1 MSSDIVTVD
10 DLSESPP
17 FEYSDVAFEPIPI
30 PGDPAIWDG
39 YVHVAREQGLSA
51 TLQFTGS
58 QISVFGRVDPPQN
71 GAEPPLSLYSV
82 GDTKLQA
89 FIPDVVTASV
99 DNVAFFN
106 SSVMPYGVYTLTIN
120 VTRASTDSPFYLDYV
135 QYNTT
140 DPSAVSA
147 ATTPASIS
155 STSPTPV
162 ATTSAPAP
170 ANQASSSSPP
180 VGPIV
185 GGVVAG
191 VVAIS
196 AVIVAFLCY
205 RTRRRRPGDRA
216 PLSPLDPAS
225 PSASRITPYVVPA
238 HARSQSRFSE
248 GQPASTSALYSPG
261 MREVAN
267 ASAYSLGAS
276 TSAGEP
282 VKGYYPGSGKG
293 ARASPGPQ
301 HRQYNTASLGT
312 SAYATSSSGGASS
325 YGGPGPASAF
335 GGTHSHTHS
344 NSRAHASPSPMSSVH
359 DLPNF
364 VGRGV
369 AGHTKG
375 QRSEAE
381 ALLAGSELGAGV
393 GAGAGGGVQEDSGV
407 RFELG
412 VTPSDVAPV
421 LPPGAVPIRSAA
433 TRSEVARAD
442 VPPAYTFD

>member
-39 YVHVAREQGLSA
+39 
-51 TLQFTGS
+51 
-58 QISVFGRVDPPQN
+58 
-71 GAEPPLSLYSV
+71 V
-82 GDTKLQA
+82 GNTKLQA
-89 FIPDVVTASV
+89 FIPDVVTAPV

-106 SSVMPYGVYTLTIN
+106 SNVMPYGVYTLIIN
-120 VTRASTDSPFYLDYV
+120 VSSASTDSPFYLDYV
-135 QYNTT
+135 RYNTT
-140 DPSAVSA
+140 DPSAAVAASTSA
-147 ATTPASIS
+147 SVS
-155 STSPTPV
+155 STSPTAA

-170 ANQASSSSPP
+170 TNLSSSSSPP

-196 AVIVAFLCY
+196 AVIIAFLCY
-205 RTRRRRPGDRA
+205 RMRRRRPGARA

-225 PSASRITPYVVPA
+225 RMFLFPLQSISDDLAHHLVPTASVSRITPYVVPA

-248 GQPASTSALYSPG
+248 GLPTAASALYSPG
-261 MREVAN
+261 MREVAG

-282 VKGYYPGSGKG
+282 VKGYYQGSGKG
-293 ARASPGPQ
+293 ARVSPGTQ
-301 HRQYNTASLGT
+301 HRQYNNASPGA
-312 SAYATSSSGGASS
+312 SAYAASSSGAASS
-325 YGGPGPASAF
+325 YAGPGPASAF
-335 GGTHSHTHS
+335 GGTHSHPNP

-364 VGRGV
+364 VGRGS

-381 ALLAGSELGAGV
+381 ALLAGSELGVGV
-393 GAGAGGGVQEDSGV
+393 GAGVGVGVQEDSGV
-407 RFELG
+407 RFEPG

-433 TRSEVARAD
+433 TQSEVARAD

>member
-1 MSSDIVTVD
+1 MFG
-10 DLSESPP
+10 PP
-17 FEYSDVAFEPIPI
+17 
-30 PGDPAIWDG
+30 
-39 YVHVAREQGLSA
+39 
-51 TLQFTGS
+51 TGS

-89 FIPDVVTASV
+89 FIPDVVPASV

-120 VTRASTDSPFYLDYV
+120 VARASTDSPFYLDYV

-140 DPSAVSA
+140 DPSAVPA
-147 ATTPASIS
+147 ATTSASIS
-155 STSPTPV
+155 STSATAV

-170 ANQASSSSPP
+170 ANPSSSSSSPP
-180 VGPIV
+180 VGAIV

-196 AVIVAFLCY
+196 AVIIAFLCY
-205 RTRRRRPGDRA
+205 RMRRRRPGARP

-225 PSASRITPYVVPA
+225 RMSFLPVQYITEDSIRYPVSTASASRITPYVVPA

-282 VKGYYPGSGKG
+282 AKGYYPGSGKG

-301 HRQYNTASLGT
+301 HRPYNTASPGA
-312 SAYATSSSGGASS
+312 SAYATSSSGAASS
-325 YGGPGPASAF
+325 YGGPGPASAL
-335 GGTHSHTHS
+335 GGTHSSSNS

-381 ALLAGSELGAGV
+381 ALLAGSELGAGQ
-393 GAGAGGGVQEDSGV
+393 GAGGGVQEDSGV
-407 RFELG
+407 RFEPG